1 MDMETSSIIIIILW
15 NVMSMLV
22 MIEYAPYCKDLS
34 WQDKFLVSII
44 FWIGGPIFTIANI
57 LETIL
62 DCILP
67 EGWGDDDDPWKH

>member
-1 MDMETSSIIIIILW
+1 MEASSIIITILW
-15 NVMSMLV
+15 SAMSMLV

-34 WQDKFLVSII
+34 WQDQLLVGII

-57 LETIL
+57 LEAIL
-62 DCILP
+62 NCILP